1 MSPTRPPRPGLR
13 APKLGVRLEESDDV
27 DRRRAEKIMVPSQNE
42 RLREQREEF
51 VRRHIAAENAN
62 DSCRRLPSVSR
73 CLQRCAEVPSRVEFD
88 DVAVLHR
95 VPTSDLLPLE
105 AGFAPHACV
114 PQGAH
119 DVLVD

>member
-1 MSPTRPPRPGLR
+1 
-13 APKLGVRLEESDDV
+13 
-27 DRRRAEKIMVPSQNE
+27 MVPSQNE
-42 RLREQREEF
+42 RLREQREEV

-62 DSCRRLPSVSR
+62 DLADVSLPSSR

-95 VPTSDLLPLE
+95 VPTSNLLPLE